1 VYGGGKRCA
10 AVAVVFTQIPEASAL
25 TQLGVLIV
33 IVIPCVASLTVCKRR
48 NLRVVYTCGNV
59 NMVGVVEVICVVG
72 ILCEIGVGL
81 LVVEEPPADIAFEK
95 LIHTVHAAA
104 PFSARD
110 VEVSV
115 VLHGKR
121 KAFLT
126 ERRIVE
132 ESLEHDHVTALFI
145 YDVRVVPARK
155 SDVLAQLLR
164 REGVAFVR
172 IGEKID
178 RVFGDVASGD
188 REFFHPE
195 AFAVGHV
202 DLVLLRAVIRKIA
215 RAAIKPVLGT
225 AEDHGVPAVSAD
237 DVSLVAQRRYVD
249 PEAVGIVR
257 GRKEDV
263 PVHAVA
269 EAVAQPLR
277 RGLGGGGYRVDRA
290 CVLGRNL
297 RASREYRGGGD
308 RRERK

>member
-1 VYGGGKRCA
+1 
-10 AVAVVFTQIPEASAL
+10 
-25 TQLGVLIV
+25 
-33 IVIPCVASLTVCKRR
+33 
-48 NLRVVYTCGNV
+48 
-59 NMVGVVEVICVVG
+59 MVGVVEVVG
-72 ILCEIGVGL
+72 AFLIRLGIFFGL
-81 LVVEEPPADIAFEK
+81 PIEEEPPADVALEK
-95 LIHTVHAAA
+95 LIHTVHASA
-104 PFSARD
+104 PFAARD
-110 VEVSV
+110 VQITV

-121 KAFLT
+121 KAFLA

-132 ESLEHDHVTALFI
+132 ESFEHDHVTALFI

-178 RVFGDVASGD
+178 RILGDIASGD

-195 AFAVGHV
+195 SLAVGHV
-202 DLVLLRAVIRKIA
+202 DLVLIRAVIRKIA
-215 RAAIKPVLGT
+215 HAAVEPVLGA
-225 AEDHGVPAVSAD
+225 AEDHGVAAVSAD

-249 PEAVGIVR
+249 AEAVGIVR

-277 RGLGGGGYRVDRA
+277 RGLGG
-290 CVLGRNL
+290 
-297 RASREYRGGGD
+297 
-308 RRERK
+308 